1 MYLNTTVLKMRKID
15 KAILNHLVLAKTDL
29 QRLYITDMEGV
40 AIPEQKPNQPTLNYE
55 PGEPQDQGEMLAFF
69 GAFLKF
75 LGMGASS
82 QEDCIKKLL
91 ESKAGRDWIRNLI
104 RAMDGVTA
112 AKNSRDPMAIKL
124 ALQALDYLFSTS
136 DLSEANAVNKF
147 PCLKQFLGDQQFRL
161 KVVRALGDRLRP
173 PQDKAFIEAVAQ
185 AISELGRSDA
195 DGLALLVDVYKRLVA
210 LNSQNAEYAG
220 TYAVATML
228 FEAREKEFF
237 DDLEALI
244 NAASAAAAI
253 GALII
258 ALGTGVGEI
267 VIAIGAAVRAAQSL
281 GELLQWLASR
291 GYLPAF

>member
-1 MYLNTTVLKMRKID
+1 MRKID
-15 KAILNHLVLAKTDL
+15 KLILNHLVLAKKDL

-40 AIPEQKPNQPTLNYE
+40 AIPEQKPNQPRLNYE
-55 PGEPQDQGEMLAFF
+55 PGEPQDQNEMLAFF
-69 GAFLKF
+69 GAFLRY

-91 ESKAGRDWIRNLI
+91 EDKVGRDWIRNLA
-104 RAMDGVTA
+104 RAMEAVMT
-112 AKNSRDPMAIKL
+112 AKNSKNPRAIAAAL
-124 ALQALDYLFSTS
+124 AALDLLFDTS
-136 DLSEANAVNKF
+136 DRSAENAVNKF
-147 PCLKQFLGDQQFRL
+147 PCLNQFMGDQQFRL
-161 KVVRALGDRLRP
+161 KAIRALSDRLRP

-185 AISELGRSDA
+185 AISEGIHSDT
-195 DGLALLVDVYKRLVA
+195 DGLGLLVDVYKRLAA
-210 LNSQNAEYAG
+210 LDSQNAEYVG

-281 GELLQWLASR
+281 GELLQWLAAR

>member
-1 MYLNTTVLKMRKID
+1 LFDTT
-15 KAILNHLVLAKTDL
+15 
-29 QRLYITDMEGV
+29 
-40 AIPEQKPNQPTLNYE
+40 
-55 PGEPQDQGEMLAFF
+55 
-69 GAFLKF
+69 
-75 LGMGASS
+75 
-82 QEDCIKKLL
+82 
-91 ESKAGRDWIRNLI
+91 
-104 RAMDGVTA
+104 
-112 AKNSRDPMAIKL
+112 
-124 ALQALDYLFSTS
+124 

-161 KVVRALGDRLRP
+161 KVVRALGDRLRG

-258 ALGTGVGEI
+258 ALGTGIGEI
-267 VIAIGAAVRAAQSL
+267 VIAIGVAVRAAQSL

>member
-1 MYLNTTVLKMRKID
+1 MRKID
-15 KAILNHLVLAKTDL
+15 KVILNHLVLAKKDL

-40 AIPEQKPNQPTLNYE
+40 AIPEQKPNQPKLNYE

-91 ESKAGRDWIRNLI
+91 ESKTGRDWIRNLI
-104 RAMDGVTA
+104 RAMDSVTA
-112 AKNSRDPMAIKL
+112 AKNSKNPMAIAT
-124 ALQALDYLFSTS
+124 ALKALDILFDTT

-161 KVVRALGDRLRP
+161 KVVRALGDRLRG

-258 ALGTGVGEI
+258 ALGTGIGEI

>member
-1 MYLNTTVLKMRKID
+1 MRKID
-15 KAILNHLVLAKTDL
+15 KAILNHLVLAKKDL

-55 PGEPQDQGEMLAFF
+55 PGEPQDQNEMLAFF
-69 GAFLKF
+69 GAFLRY

-91 ESKAGRDWIRNLI
+91 EDKVGRDWIRNLI
-104 RAMDGVTA
+104 RAMDAVNT
-112 AKNSRDPMAIKL
+112 AKNSKNPRAIAT
-124 ALQALDYLFSTS
+124 ALKALDILFDTT

-161 KVVRALGDRLRP
+161 KVVRALGDRLRG

-258 ALGTGVGEI
+258 ALGTGIGEI
-267 VIAIGAAVRAAQSL
+267 VIAIGVAVRAAQSL

>member
-1 MYLNTTVLKMRKID
+1 MRKID
-15 KAILNHLVLAKTDL
+15 KVILNHLVLAKKDL

-40 AIPEQKPNQPTLNYE
+40 AIPEQKPNQPRLNYE

-91 ESKAGRDWIRNLI
+91 ESKAGRDWIRSLV
-104 RAMDGVTA
+104 RAMEAVNT
-112 AKNSRDPMAIKL
+112 AKNSNNPMAIKT
-124 ALQALDYLFSTS
+124 ALKALDILFDTS
-136 DLSEANAVNKF
+136 DLSEANAVNQF

-161 KVVRALGDRLRP
+161 KVVRALGDRLRG

-185 AISELGRSDA
+185 AISELGRSDV
-195 DGLALLVDVYKRLVA
+195 DGFALLVDVYKRLVA
-210 LNSQNAEYAG
+210 LNPQNAEYAG
-220 TYAVATML
+220 AYAVATML

-237 DDLEALI
+237 DDLKALI

-281 GELLQWLASR
+281 GRLLQDLAER

>member
-1 MYLNTTVLKMRKID
+1 MRKID

>member
-1 MYLNTTVLKMRKID
+1 VYLNTTVLKMRKID